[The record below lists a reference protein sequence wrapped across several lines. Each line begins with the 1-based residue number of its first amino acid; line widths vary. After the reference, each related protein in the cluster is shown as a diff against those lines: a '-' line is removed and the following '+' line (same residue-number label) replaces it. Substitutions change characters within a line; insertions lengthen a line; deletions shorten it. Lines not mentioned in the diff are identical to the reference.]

1 MSFIIPECGFGVN
14 AAAFDDRVKFFWEKS
29 SAGIEWP
36 EFGASF
42 EQDCRAGELAAG
54 QAGILVLEDAP
65 IVISAEGF
73 RNLLFGV
80 FVVYLKPV
88 SQGVVIICAFLS
100 AP

>member
-1 MSFIIPECGFGVN
+1 MK
-14 AAAFDDRVKFFWEKS
+14 DRVKFFREKS

-42 EQDCRAGELAAG
+42 EQDSSAGELAIAQTG
-54 QAGILVLEDAP
+54 MLVLEDAP

-73 RNLLFGV
+73 LDLRLGI
-80 FVVYLKPV
+80 FVVCLKPV
-88 SQGVVIICAFLS
+88 SKGVVILCAFLS